1 MGLNKIMSTTNNKF
15 LTIHGHFYQPPRE
28 NPWLEAIELQE
39 SALPFHD
46 WNERICKECYN
57 PNSVSRIVDNRNR
70 ILDIVNNYEYMSF
83 NFGPTLL
90 SWMEQYAPLTYE
102 RIIKADIE
110 SISKHDGHG
119 NAMAQVYNHII
130 MPLANYKDKETQVKW
145 GIRDFEYRFGRKPEG
160 IWLAETG
167 VDDET
172 LKVLIEN
179 GIKFTV
185 LSPYQALKMK
195 KKSAKEWEDV
205 SWGNI
210 DPARSY
216 EYSLKSDTSKKI
228 DLFFYDGAIS
238 RSVAFDELL
247 TDGNKFIKR
256 LKEGVSEVRDYPQ
269 LINIAT
275 DGESYGHHTKFGDMA
290 LSYVLKIKAEDEGFK
305 ITNYAQYLDK
315 YKSDY
320 EADIKQASSW
330 SCFHGVGRWCED
342 CGCSTGGHPGWN
354 QKWRKPLRD
363 ALDYLRDEFA
373 KIFETEGSK
382 YFSKNVWEVRN
393 NYIEVILDRS
403 YTNIKKFQ
411 KANFNPDLTEEEK
424 VKGMELLEIQRQA
437 LLMYTSCG
445 WFFSEISGIETVQIM
460 KYAARAIQ
468 LASSFYTEN
477 LEQNFLNIL
486 AQAKSNITEFGTGK
500 DIYERFVK
508 PSVVTLK
515 QIACLWAISS
525 LYQEFEDEEDV
536 YCYTVKCKDYQK
548 VAKGNANFVIGNIE
562 IQSKVTLQK
571 SNLMFALMQYAGGD
585 FHCTIK
591 EFSTNEEFQ
600 ELKTN
605 LIKTFMLNTLTE
617 IIRTLD
623 ETFGREYFTL
633 KDIFIEER
641 KKILQILLK
650 DQLEKFADTYKD
662 MYAQGKGS
670 IYHMQN
676 LGLEIP
682 DEFKISAAYALS
694 QRYNDLLAHSDGF
707 VEKTVVQEI
716 MDINF
721 EAKKMNIT
729 IDKTPSNKH
738 FAKRINTNLNRLTK
752 SFEIQQADAIVEM
765 FGIIEKLDLQIDI
778 SESQNIYY
786 NKIYHRIGDILE
798 TYEESRKDKD
808 MKFIKLLLQIGTNL
822 NINVDFYKV
831 KLDKLELCAKKG

>member
-1 MGLNKIMSTTNNKF
+1 MANDNTKTVKKEKF

-28 NPWLEAIELQE
+28 NPWLEAIELQD
-39 SALPFHD
+39 SALPYHD

-90 SWMEQYAPLTYE
+90 SWLESYAPLTYE

-110 SISKHDGHG
+110 SISQHDGHG

-130 MPLANYKDKETQVKW
+130 MPLANNRDKETQVKW

-160 IWLAETG
+160 IWLAETA
-167 VDDET
+167 VDDAT
-172 LKVLIEN
+172 LNVLVDN

-195 KKSAKEWEDV
+195 KSSDKTWQDV

-216 EYSLKSDTSKKI
+216 KYTIKSDLKKSI

-256 LKEGVSEVRDYPQ
+256 LKEGVSELRDYPQ

-305 ITNYAQYLDK
+305 ITNYAEYLAK
-315 YKSDY
+315 YRSDY

-330 SCFHGVGRWCED
+330 SCFHGVGRWKED

-354 QKWRKPLRD
+354 QKWREPLRN
-363 ALDYLRDEFA
+363 ALDYLRDHFA
-373 KIFETEGSK
+373 EIFEREGAK
-382 YFSKNVWEVRN
+382 YYNKDVWAVRN
-393 NYIEVILDRS
+393 QYIDVILDRS
-403 YTNIKKFQ
+403 YSNIKKFQ
-411 KANFNPDLTEEEK
+411 KEHFKADLSEEDRIR
-424 VKGMELLEIQRQA
+424 GMELLEIQRQA

-460 KYAARAIQ
+460 KYAARAMQ
-468 LASSFYTEN
+468 LAARFSNEDFEEHF
-477 LEQNFLNIL
+477 LEIL
-486 AQAKSNITEFGTGK
+486 SQAKSNIQEFGTGR

-508 PSVVTLK
+508 PSVVTAK

-525 LYQEFEDEEDV
+525 LYQDFEEDEDV
-536 YCYTVKCKDYQK
+536 YCYTVRQDDYQRVEK
-548 VAKGNANFVIGNIE
+548 SNSNFVIGHIE
-562 IQSKVTLQK
+562 IRSKVTLQRVD
-571 SNLMFALMQYAGGD
+571 LMFALMQYSDGD
-585 FHCTIK
+585 FHCAIK
-591 EFSTNEEFQ
+591 EFSSNEEYQ
-600 ELKTN
+600 NLKQS
-605 LIKTFMLNTLTE
+605 LIKTFMLKPFTE
-617 IIRTLD
+617 IIRALD
-623 ETFGREYFTL
+623 EKFGKEYFTL

-650 DQLEKFADTYKD
+650 DQMEKFADTYKD
-662 MYAQGKGS
+662 MYDQGKGS
-670 IYHMQN
+670 IYHMQS

-682 DEFKISAAYALS
+682 TEFKISAGYALS
-694 QRYNDLLAHSDGF
+694 HKYNDLLAHSDGF
-707 VEKTVVQEI
+707 VDRSIVQQI

-721 EAKKMNIT
+721 ESKKMNIE
-729 IDKTPSNKH
+729 IDKTPSNNS
-738 FAKRINTNLNRLTK
+738 FAKKIIVNLNRLTK
-752 SFEIQQADAIVEM
+752 SFEIQQADAIVDL
-765 FGIIEKLDLQIDI
+765 FDIIEKLDLQIDI
-778 SESQNIYY
+778 SEAQNIYY
-786 NKIYHRIGDILE
+786 NKIYHRIGDIIVNNM
-798 TYEESRKDKD
+798 ESPKEKDI
-808 MKFIKLLLQIGTNL
+808 KFVKLLLEIGVRL

-831 KLDKLELCAKKG
+831 KLDKLALA